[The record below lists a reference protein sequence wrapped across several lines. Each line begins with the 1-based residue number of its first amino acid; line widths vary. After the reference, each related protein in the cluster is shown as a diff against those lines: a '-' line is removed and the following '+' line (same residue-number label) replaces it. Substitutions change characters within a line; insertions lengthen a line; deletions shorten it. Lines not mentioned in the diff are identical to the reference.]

1 MGIIF
6 ALLTLALIVF
16 IILVKTRGFK
26 DKVTQVF
33 FYLHLVLGVI
43 LFIASLV
50 HLIDKIDESTTL
62 TIVLGSILLGVLALD
77 LISGALLFFI
87 KNKKI
92 FYSHNALTILF
103 YFLTTVHVLVAIFV
117 K

>member
-50 HLIDKIDESTTL
+50 HLIDKIDESTKL
-62 TIVLGSILLGVLALD
+62 TVALGSILLGVLAFD

-87 KNKKI
+87 KNKKF
-92 FYSHNALTILF
+92 FYSHIALTILF
-103 YFLTTVHVLVAIFV
+103 YLLTIVHVLVAVFV